1 MSIEIMALILLGGL
15 FLLLVL
21 GVEIAIAMGVMA
33 CVGFLFIINQPLEQI
48 GWASFGMLNSFTLTA
63 IPLFIFM
70 GTMFA
75 NTGVVRSLFD
85 GGEKL
90 IGGLPGGLA
99 CATTGACAVFGAM
112 SGSSIAATATF
123 GAIAFPEM
131 ESKGYHHR
139 LALGSIVAGGTLAV
153 LIPPS
158 VILIVYGGWENLSI
172 VRLFAAALI
181 PGIMLALLLLS
192 TVIIM
197 VKLNPALAPKPY
209 KFTWREKLLAVRNI
223 IPWLGII
230 GLVLGVIFGGIMTP
244 TEGAG
249 LGAFLGIAVALGYR
263 QLTWKALKDSALT
276 TVKVT
281 AMVGF
286 LIAAAKLLSF
296 VFHAGGITETFGALI
311 MPFGKWGALML
322 IYVIYIIL
330 GMLIDN
336 ISALVLTLPFVMPVI
351 LGFNFDPIWFGV
363 IYVVLVELALVTPP
377 FGLNLFALRGV
388 VPKYDIMT
396 IAFSALP
403 FYPAMVIELALLTA
417 FPQIALWL
425 PSIMF

>member
-1 MSIEIMALILLGGL
+1 MSIGMMALILLGGL
-15 FLLLVL
+15 FLLLIL

-33 CVGFLFIINQPLEQI
+33 SLGFLFIIFQPLEQI

-99 CATTGACAVFGAM
+99 CATTGACAIFGAM

-131 ESKGYHHR
+131 EAKGYHHR
-139 LALGSIVAGGTLAV
+139 LALGSIAVGGTLAV

-172 VRLFAAALI
+172 VRLFAAALV
-181 PGIMLALLLLS
+181 PGIMLALLFLV

-197 VKLNPALAPKPY
+197 VKLNPALAPKAPR
-209 KFTWREKLLAVRNI
+209 FTWREKLLAVRGI

-230 GLVLGVIFGGIMTP
+230 ALVLGVIFGGIMTP

-296 VFHAGGITETFGALI
+296 VFHAGGITETFRALL
-311 MPFGKWGALML
+311 MPFGKWGALMI

-351 LGFNFDPIWFGV
+351 FVFNFDPIWFGV

-377 FGLNLFALRGV
+377 FGLNLFALKGV

-396 IAFSALP
+396 VAVSALP
-403 FYPAMVIELALLTA
+403 FYPALVIELALLTI

-425 PSIMF
+425 PSIMY